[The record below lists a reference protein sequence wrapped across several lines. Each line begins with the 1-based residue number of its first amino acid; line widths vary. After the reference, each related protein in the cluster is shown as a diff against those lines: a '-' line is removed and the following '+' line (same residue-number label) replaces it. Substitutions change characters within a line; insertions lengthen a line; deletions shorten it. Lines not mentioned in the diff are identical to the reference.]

1 MHYIKY
7 FLLQEQSLV
16 SQETPQAQARRIFG
30 TYDPEG
36 NMKFYPKPEL
46 DVCLKMFS

>member
-1 MHYIKY
+1 M
-7 FLLQEQSLV
+7 

-36 NMKFYPKPEL
+36 NMKFYPKPKL
-46 DVCLKMFS
+46 DVCLKKYSHKKKSQTWGTPSL